1 MTFSKTRLSLVALAF
16 STVAVMGI
24 EVHAET
30 NRVRFPENIDDLVHY
45 TTVRRG
51 NVTEHIMTTREA
63 IDAVKQGQPIPDG
76 THLVLVD
83 YRKGKVHRYFVMQKG
98 EGWGNDYDEGRRT
111 EDWQFQWFWADRSIN
126 MDENTARCQSCHSSR
141 SDENY
146 LYTFDALSAFDGT
159 VIE

>member
-30 NRVRFPENIDDLVHY
+30 NRVRFPENLDDLVHY

-51 NVTEHIMTTREA
+51 DVTEHIMTTREA
-63 IDAVKQGQPIPDG
+63 IDAVKQGQQIPDG

-83 YRKGKVHRYFVMQKG
+83 YREGKVHRYFVMQKG

-159 VIE
+159 VTE